1 MDELAEYGF
10 VDAERFAF
18 IEKNGKVYFS
28 SIYKNISEDDTL
40 EEIKEYI
47 KQKRKELL

>member
-1 MDELAEYGF
+1 MVLKMQRDLH
-10 VDAERFAF
+10 F

-28 SIYKNISEDDTL
+28 SIYKNISKDDTL